1 MLSVFEFAALALWHP
16 FLTGIDLSPG
26 AKEPVS
32 DCIIDTNA
40 ILGIYR

>member
-16 FLTGIDLSPG
+16 VLADIDLSSG

-32 DCIIDTNA
+32 DCVIDTNA
-40 ILGIYR
+40 ILVIYR